1 MVWHSWEST
10 VSGGLAA
17 NIGTLPSIIV
27 IDPMSRYES
36 LVDPAAIDYILKN
49 SVREPDVLARLRHET
64 ASHPK
69 SNFQIPPE
77 QGQLMRV
84 LLRIAG
90 ARRVIEVGV
99 FTGYSSLSMA
109 LALPP
114 DGRIIACDISDEYTQ
129 VARRYWA
136 EAGVTEKIN
145 LRIAPAQETLAG
157 LIAAKEPPFDFA
169 FIDADKTG
177 YPRYYEQ
184 CLQLM
189 RPGGVIALDNMLS
202 RGRVLGASV
211 EPEAE
216 ADVAALKRMNEL
228 IHHDQRVDAIL
239 LPFGDG
245 LTLAVKR

>member
-1 MVWHSWEST
+1 
-10 VSGGLAA
+10 
-17 NIGTLPSIIV
+17 
-27 IDPMSRYES
+27 MSRYEG
-36 LVDPAAIDYILKN
+36 LVDPTAIDYILKN

-84 LLRIAG
+84 LLRIAA

-114 DGRIIACDISDEYTQ
+114 GGRIIACDVSDEYTQ

-136 EAGVTEKIN
+136 EAGVEDKID
-145 LRIAPAQETLAG
+145 LRIAPAKETLDK
-157 LIAAKEPPFDFA
+157 LIAEGVDPFDFA

-177 YPRYYEQ
+177 YPTYYEQ
-184 CLQLM
+184 CLKLL
-189 RPGGVIALDNMLS
+189 RSGGVIALDNMLS
-202 RGRVLGASV
+202 RGRVLGAPV
-211 EPEAE
+211 EPGAE
-216 ADVAALKRMNEL
+216 ADTAALKKMNEL